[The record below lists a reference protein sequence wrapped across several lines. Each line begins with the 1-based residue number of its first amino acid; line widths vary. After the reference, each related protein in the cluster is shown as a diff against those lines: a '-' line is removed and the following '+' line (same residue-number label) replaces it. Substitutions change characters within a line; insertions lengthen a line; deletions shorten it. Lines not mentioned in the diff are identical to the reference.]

1 MHMLIHFLM
10 LTRFSDR
17 TYADPLPLIINMLT
31 RFTDSLFIISDR
43 QRADNGV
50 GNYTKRIKR
59 KKKKKKQLV
68 STTGTGLLTC
78 LYGNGLNFLTT
89 FFFTGES

>member
-31 RFTDSLFIISDR
+31 RFTDRLFIISDSLVVLVLSSLGA
-43 QRADNGV
+43 RA
-50 GNYTKRIKR
+50 
-59 KKKKKKQLV
+59 
-68 STTGTGLLTC
+68 TTSALAPPAPYKGPSCLLFSSSFLFSSPC
-78 LYGNGLNFLTT
+78 FFLLYY
-89 FFFTGES
+89 EPPR